1 MKNICVL
8 GLGYIGL
15 PTSVML
21 ALNGYKI
28 IGVDTNENIINS
40 LKNREALIL
49 EPYLATILNELI
61 AKELIILKST
71 PTECDAFIVCVP
83 TPLQSNK
90 TCDLSCVLSAVSS
103 IIPKIKKGNIIIIE
117 STIPPTTT
125 KNIIKP
131 LLEKTGLVVGKDIYL
146 AFCPERVLPGNVMRE
161 IANNDRI
168 IGGITP
174 ECAYRALQ
182 IYTSFVKGEIIL
194 TDTDT
199 AEMTKLIENVYRDV
213 NIALSNELTKICNK
227 LGINVLHSIE
237 LANKHPRVN
246 LLNPGPGVGGHC
258 IPIDPY
264 FIIEKA
270 PELSNIISRARE
282 TNLSMP
288 NFIILKINEIL
299 KDIPK
304 PKIAVWG
311 IAYKG
316 DTDDIRQSPA
326 LEIIE
331 GLRELGCIIEI
342 YDPVVKNKSIE
353 TSTMEESIRDADM
366 ILILADHKDFKSLDY
381 VKIAKQ
387 MKIPLIFDTK
397 NIIDTKYYDSEA
409 IVIVNYGNMF
419 KLNYLKLSEAL
430 LN

>member
-21 ALNGYKI
+21 AQNGYKI
-28 IGVDTNENIINS
+28 IGIDTNENVINS
-40 LKNREALIL
+40 IKNGEALIL

-61 AKELIILKST
+61 AKESIILKST
-71 PTECDAFIVCVP
+71 PAECDAFIVCVP

-90 TCDLSCVLSAVSS
+90 TCDLSCVLSAVDS

-117 STIPPTTT
+117 STIPPTAT

-131 LLEKTGLVVGKDIYL
+131 LLEKTGLIVGKDIYL
-146 AFCPERVLPGNVMRE
+146 AFCPERVLPGNIMRE
-161 IANNDRI
+161 IANNNRI

-182 IYTSFVKGEIIL
+182 IYSSFVKGEIIL

-227 LGINVLHSIE
+227 LEINVLLAIE

-270 PELSNIISRARE
+270 PELSSIISKARE
-282 TNLSMP
+282 TNLTMP

-299 KDIPK
+299 RDIPNS
-304 PKIAVWG
+304 KIAVWG

-316 DTDDIRQSPA
+316 DTDDVRQSPA

-331 GLRELGCIIEI
+331 RLREFGYNIEI
-342 YDPVVKNKSIE
+342 YDPVVKNKSVE

-366 ILILADHKDFKSLDY
+366 ILILADHKEFKSLDY
-381 VKIAKQ
+381 IKIAKQ
-387 MKIPLIFDTK
+387 MRMPLIFDTK
-397 NIIDTKYYDSEA
+397 NIIDINSYNNDD
-409 IVIVNYGNMF
+409 IIIINYGNMF
-419 KLNYLKLSEAL
+419 KFNL
-430 LN
+430 

>member
-21 ALNGYKI
+21 AQKGYKI
-28 IGVDTNENIINS
+28 IGIDTNENVINS
-40 LKNREALIL
+40 IKNGEALIL

-61 AKELIILKST
+61 AKESIILKST

-90 TCDLSCVLSAVSS
+90 TCDLSCVLSAVDS
-103 IIPKIKKGNIIIIE
+103 IIPKIKKGDIIIIE

-131 LLEKTGLVVGKDIYL
+131 LLEKTGLIVGKDIYL
-146 AFCPERVLPGNVMRE
+146 AFCPERVLPGNIMRE
-161 IANNDRI
+161 IENNSRI
-168 IGGITP
+168 IGGITN

-182 IYTSFVKGEIIL
+182 IYSSFVKGEIIL

-227 LGINVLHSIE
+227 LGINVLHAIE

-270 PELSNIISRARE
+270 PELSAIISIARE

-288 NFIILKINEIL
+288 HFIVLKINEIL
-299 KDIPK
+299 KDILK

-316 DTDDIRQSPA
+316 NTDDIRQSPA

-331 GLRELGCIIEI
+331 RLRELDYNIKI

-353 TSTMEESIRDADM
+353 TSTMEGDR
-366 ILILADHKDFKSLDY
+366 KS
-381 VKIAKQ
+381 V
-387 MKIPLIFDTK
+387 
-397 NIIDTKYYDSEA
+397 
-409 IVIVNYGNMF
+409 V
-419 KLNYLKLSEAL
+419 
-430 LN
+430 

>member
-21 ALNGYKI
+21 AQKGYKI
-28 IGVDTNENIINS
+28 IGIDTNENVINS
-40 LKNREALIL
+40 IKNGEALIL

-61 AKELIILKST
+61 AKESIILKST

-90 TCDLSCVLSAVSS
+90 TCDLSCVLSAVDS
-103 IIPKIKKGNIIIIE
+103 ITPKIKKGDIIIIE

-131 LLEKTGLVVGKDIYL
+131 LLEKTGLIVGKDIYL
-146 AFCPERVLPGNVMRE
+146 AFCPERVLPGNIMRE
-161 IANNDRI
+161 IANNSRI
-168 IGGITP
+168 IGGITN

-182 IYTSFVKGEIIL
+182 IYSSFVKGEIIL

-227 LGINVLHSIE
+227 LGINVLHAIE

-270 PELSNIISRARE
+270 PELSAIISIARE

-288 NFIILKINEIL
+288 HFIVLKINEIL
-299 KDIPK
+299 KDILK

-316 DTDDIRQSPA
+316 NTDDIRQSPA

-331 GLRELGCIIEI
+331 RLRELDYNIKI

-353 TSTMEESIRDADM
+353 TSTMEESIRGADM
-366 ILILADHKDFKSLDY
+366 ILILADHKEFKSLDY

-387 MKIPLIFDTK
+387 MKKPLIFDTK

-409 IVIVNYGNMF
+409 IVIINYGNMF
-419 KLNYLKLSEAL
+419 KLNL
-430 LN
+430 